1 LLPGSKNFIKGR
13 IMILYC
19 VQNHLPSTS
28 VIMLWTCERFV
39 KLCLSLSHF
48 LRAFIPA
55 ELFRI
60 IIWMDKFMED

>member
-1 LLPGSKNFIKGR
+1 
-13 IMILYC
+13 
-19 VQNHLPSTS
+19 
-28 VIMLWTCERFV
+28 MLWTCETVV
-39 KLCLSLSHF
+39 KLCLSLSF